1 MIIFS
6 FFPFSILQIARIANV
21 PDFGVEALVFVRSV
35 RFGDPRSGSQVFGNR
50 CPVFLPGEF
59 RNVIV
64 DIEHDDSNDARSSQ
78 RRRTC
83 KTGSVIVD

>member
-1 MIIFS
+1 MIIFP
-6 FFPFSILQIARIANV
+6 FFFLQIVRIANV